1 MKQQKDINLEDI
13 LNYLGINLERKKI
26 NQLLYFHLITNKN
39 IQQEIIM
46 LQFVVLLVKVPDL
59 DVAGQKYTL
68 KELWIEEHHR
78 ITTNVLLLIKE
89 Y

>member
-1 MKQQKDINLEDI
+1 MKQQKDINLEVI
-13 LNYLGINLERKKI
+13 LNYNGIIQEQKKI
-26 NQLLYFHLITNKN
+26 NQLLYFPLIIEKN
-39 IQQEIIM
+39 IMQETIM
-46 LQFVVLLVKVPDL
+46 IQFTVIQMKAQDL
-59 DVAGQKYTL
+59 DVDTQKYTL